1 MAIKKKKAPTA
12 HVEKTPAKTQAIRVR
27 ATALGYYEHKRR
39 RAGDVF
45 LYQAPVDRDGDVTL
59 PSWLEEAASASL
71 KETGAQAALN
81 ENSAVLRDGAAAA
94 PTASGAGDDLGI

>member
-1 MAIKKKKAPTA
+1 MAVKKKAAPTA
-12 HVEKTPAKTQAIRVR
+12 HKAKTPGKTQAVRVR
-27 ATALGYYEHKRR
+27 ATALGYYDHKRR

-45 LYQAPVDRDGDVTL
+45 LYQAPVDRDGDALL
-59 PSWLEEAASASL
+59 PSWLEEASSASL

-94 PTASGAGDDLGI
+94 PTASGDDLGI